1 MLEVL
6 KVLLLA
12 PGELSE
18 LSVGALAAVVVL
30 VQELLVIIDY
40 VDLVVVDDAA
50 ILIVVVIF
58 LPIEYL
64 LLLVLRRLGSRGL
77 LLTGASRACRASSL
91 MILKIVLDFSFE
103 FDIELLPDH
112 IADFI
117 GSQFGICVAVVDG
130 ANMRYIFLIHLL
142 LFFFVIVH
150 ADFCVQVVQEL
161 VLVGAAAE
169 EARIAFCIVEAVDVV
184 KTSIEEWTA
193 RILVHLI
200 RVLAFLASGCSTFW
214 RIAIGVSGAR

>member
-18 LSVGALAAVVVL
+18 LSVGALAAVAVL

-91 MILKIVLDFSFE
+91 MIL
-103 FDIELLPDH
+103 
-112 IADFI
+112 
-117 GSQFGICVAVVDG
+117 
-130 ANMRYIFLIHLL
+130 
-142 LFFFVIVH
+142 
-150 ADFCVQVVQEL
+150 
-161 VLVGAAAE
+161 
-169 EARIAFCIVEAVDVV
+169 
-184 KTSIEEWTA
+184 
-193 RILVHLI
+193 
-200 RVLAFLASGCSTFW
+200 
-214 RIAIGVSGAR
+214 